1 MRGRFI
7 TLEGGEGAGKSTL
20 LAGLESWLRAQ
31 GLAVLRTREPGGTA
45 LGEALRVVLL
55 DAARAPISAEAEL
68 LLMFAA
74 RAELVRSV
82 IQPAL
87 SAGQWVLSDR
97 YTDASYAYQGGGR
110 GQPEA
115 RIRALEQW
123 AACDLQPD
131 RTLLL
136 DLPVDAGRARALGRD
151 PPDRIERES
160 NAFFERVRAAYRTR
174 AQAEP
179 ARFTVL
185 DASASP
191 QTVLDAACASL
202 RPLLE
207 PRA

>member
-20 LAGLESWLRAQ
+20 LAGLEAWLRAQ

-160 NAFFERVRAAYRTR
+160 NAFFERVRAAYRAR

-185 DASASP
+185 DASAPP

>member
-20 LAGLESWLRAQ
+20 LAGLEAWLRAQ

-136 DLPVDAGRARALGRD
+136 DLAVDAGRARALGRD

-160 NAFFERVRAAYRTR
+160 NAFFERVRAAYRAR

-185 DASASP
+185 DASAPP

>member
-160 NAFFERVRAAYRTR
+160 NAFFERVRAAYRAR

-185 DASASP
+185 DASAPP